1 MGCNFHGMLLN
12 NEEVDLETFF
22 HWIPALVFWIPQLL
36 FLLGAHLLRK
46 MLNGPNK
53 LGDTQA

>member
-1 MGCNFHGMLLN
+1 MLLN